1 MNAQTLDQKLPS
13 PDKAPLNRIQA
24 TRLSGLT
31 GINQDELAGRTIAEI
46 SARYPWQ
53 IDPDYLR
60 FRQICG
66 KVVKQDPVTGV
77 FEPVPGATVKVE
89 DTVCT
94 FLGLF
99 PVNIPWSWLF
109 PIRCTTEVLATVTT
123 DACGNFCF
131 LLPFFEIEW
140 ILRFRLERTCYP
152 EFFVKP
158 TVGSVLQSLQGRA
171 ASSTAPVTLKP
182 NTSLYQKA
190 EQLLGTAVVRQ
201 LAATSS
207 SKAFGQRNTQQQALL
222 ARPAFPVPLAPP
234 LPRKLRKTSN
244 QVDRKAHRQ
253 AVRSTLANDLGLHAS
268 ELENFDLKNYRGP
281 FLRCYDVLVPE
292 WVPFYDVP
300 DVAFTVTQ
308 TINGSETTIYSGG
321 YFDIGWSTGVIPSVT
336 LVASAIAVS
345 SPSCS
350 APPVDC
356 SNTPSIQTAGQMP
369 VINSDIPGAEPYIDS
384 NGYATRP
391 NPPRADG
398 SLPPGYPLGAVTGTA
413 EVPSTAP
420 YCGELALFGCNQ
432 AEGAAFYRVLY
443 TQTPAGSTTPL
454 PQTPFMGTWSAAY
467 DAPGIGTVN
476 VPVAPDANGWYPV
489 LPSLP
494 TGDPGVPWYPTLGNT
509 LLQEWNTA
517 ALGEG
522 LFEVVLEVSSFAG
535 SETPP
540 TLSDVVPFVVDNSSP
555 TITYSAEYSYSP
567 DLSGAQPVP
576 TDDCIII
583 NRTAG
588 QTVYIQITYTV
599 TATHLR
605 SVQLNPGGCGGG
617 ATLYAS
623 GSPVQH
629 WYTGEDDNSYP
640 SPVTPVV
647 YQIAPTQ
654 ADGVYTFEV
663 YADTRAFNPAGSDDG
678 VVDDWNYNPLYIWT
692 NPSFAVGIVTI

>member
-1 MNAQTLDQKLPS
+1 MNAQAQKFPAPDQ
-13 PDKAPLNRIQA
+13 APLNRIQA
-24 TRLSGLT
+24 ARLSGLT
-31 GINQDELAGRTIAEI
+31 GIAQDELAGRSISEI
-46 SARYPWQ
+46 SARFPWQ
-53 IDPDYLR
+53 IDPDFFR
-60 FRQICG
+60 FRQVCG

-77 FEPVPGATVKVE
+77 QEPVPNATVTVE
-89 DTVCT
+89 DTVCS

-99 PVNIPWSWLF
+99 PVRIPWSWLF
-109 PIRCTTEVLATVTT
+109 PIRCTTEVLTTTTT
-123 DACGNFCF
+123 DDCGNFCF

-140 ILRFRLERTCYP
+140 ILRFRLERICFP

-158 TVGSVLQSLQGRA
+158 TVGSVLQYLQGQS

-190 EQLLGTAVVRQ
+190 EQVLGQAVVRQ
-201 LAATSS
+201 LASVSA
-207 SKAFGQRNTQQQALL
+207 SKAFGQRSTQQQALL
-222 ARPAFPVPLAPP
+222 ARPAFPTPLAPA
-234 LPRKLRKTSN
+234 LPRKLRKSSPRI
-244 QVDRKAHRQ
+244 DRKEHRE

-268 ELENFDLKNYRGP
+268 ELGNLDLKNYRGP

-292 WVPFYDVP
+292 WVPFFEVP
-300 DVAFTVTQ
+300 DVSFTVTQ

-321 YFDIGWSTGVIPSVT
+321 FFDIPWSTGTIPSVT

-345 SPSCS
+345 SPNCS

-369 VINSDIPGAEPYIDS
+369 VINPDPMVAPPYVDLTS
-384 NGYATRP
+384 GYATRP

-398 SLPPGYPLGAVTGTA
+398 SLPPGYPLGAATGAA
-413 EVPSTAP
+413 EVTSTAP
-420 YCGELALFGCNQ
+420 YCGTLALFGCNQ
-432 AEGAAFYRVLY
+432 ADGAAFYRVLY

-454 PQTPFMGTWSAAY
+454 PQRPFMGTWSAAY
-467 DAPGIGTVN
+467 DDPGIGTVN
-476 VPVAPDANGWYPV
+476 VPVSPDANGWYPV

-509 LLQEWNTA
+509 LLQEWETPT
-517 ALGEG
+517 LGDG

-535 SETPP
+535 SETPAI
-540 TLSDVVPFVVDNSSP
+540 LSDVVPFVVDNSYP
-555 TITYSAEYSYSP
+555 TVTYSAEYSYSP
-567 DLSGAQPVP
+567 DMSGALPVP

-583 NRTAG
+583 NRTSG

-605 SVQLNPGGCGGG
+605 SVQLSPGGCGGG

-623 GSPVQH
+623 GSPVTH

-640 SPVTPVV
+640 SPVTPVI
-647 YQIAPTQ
+647 YQITHTQ

-678 VVDDWNYNPLYIWT
+678 VADNWNYNPLYIYT
-692 NPSFAVGIVTI
+692 QPSFAVGIVTV